1 MYVTFT
7 RAKSKLIIFGSRKTL
22 QAAPLLDDFFKL
34 MDSKGWILQL
44 PSHADQLHESAHQT
58 SSKRRSDVA
67 TLQAYSKENASR
79 PTKKSR
85 KNAAAEEGLAKGRHI
100 LKDLFNE
107 GK

>member
-1 MYVTFT
+1 MNVTFT

-22 QAAPLLDDFFKL
+22 QAAPLLEDFFKL
-34 MDSKGWILQL
+34 MDSKGWILPL
-44 PSHADQLHESAHQT
+44 PAQADQLHESARHT
-58 SSKRRSDVA
+58 PSKRPSDVA

-79 PTKKSR
+79 PSKKSR
-85 KNAAAEEGLAKGRHI
+85 KNGVSEEGLVKGRHI